1 MKFIFIPHCRRFMFQ
16 SMCIRI
22 RGNLGLK
29 VYNLLIFCYVQRAT
43 RSERFKEKVMEII
56 VTVMTDALTAGNF
69 YNNLN

>member
-1 MKFIFIPHCRRFMFQ
+1 MKFIFIPPCRRFMFQ

-22 RGNLGLK
+22 WGNLGLK
-29 VYNLLIFCYVQRAT
+29 VYNLLIFCYVQHAARP
-43 RSERFKEKVMEII
+43 ERFKEKVMEII